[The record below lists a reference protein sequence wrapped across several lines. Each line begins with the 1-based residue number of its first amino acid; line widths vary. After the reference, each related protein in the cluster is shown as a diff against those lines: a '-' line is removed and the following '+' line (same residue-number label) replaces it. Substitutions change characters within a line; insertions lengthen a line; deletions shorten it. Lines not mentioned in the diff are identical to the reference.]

1 MAPAVEGGSRFS
13 ARTST
18 ATRLAASVVAIS
30 LVSLVV
36 ATLVGVTT
44 GEDLADDLNEEHL
57 QATAESASADVQS
70 ELSGLQSTTDG
81 LAASP
86 QASVSV
92 DLFDTAFDELELS
105 IDKNA
110 YEEETEALTTA
121 YRLNYLEPLRAA
133 GRDVQLRD
141 ITSSSPVA
149 RYLQYEYAIDL
160 GAAARPVTLDDAG
173 DGSDWTNIHRR
184 VHPVYREVVTRLD
197 LLDLYLIEPDGD
209 VVYSVSKG
217 PDLGT
222 NMRTGP
228 YSGSVVANTF
238 KNVVVAPEDGAFVSD
253 LRFYDAVPGVP
264 VGAVASPIFEEFELA
279 GVLLVTYS
287 ASRLTD
293 LVTADESWEEAG
305 LPETG
310 DVYLFGTGGT
320 TRTDPRA
327 FLEEPQKYL
336 DDAMAE
342 GLIDDSDR
350 ALIEAIGT
358 TVLTQSV
365 PDGTADAG
373 FEGDE
378 SVRSTSNVTG
388 TPVLSITVPVVSDL
402 VDWFVVAEVNSR
414 VAGRGLDDFQELL
427 IVGAAIF
434 VVLLAFAAVA
444 WANGIVR
451 PIRYV
456 SDRISRHGRSEDV
469 IQVPPQT
476 PVEIQQLSSRLE
488 FMKNTLVSQQSAI
501 AAARN
506 DRLGLLRS
514 MLPPSVAQRFTSGDL
529 RALDQA
535 PAATVAVVVVLG
547 LADMVRAASGSAD
560 RELVDEILGELDNIA
575 LEHGL
580 DRIKV
585 VGDAYFAACGHDRPY
600 IDHAPRSIDFAVES
614 MSFIAGLVTD
624 VPLEFAIGVHSGAV
638 TTGMAGGASLV
649 YDVWGVTVSQ
659 AHRLARQAR
668 GGEIL
673 MSAESRALLP
683 DSVSTESIDGDA
695 YRITSSPEG
704 VPPT

>member
-173 DGSDWTNIHRR
+173 DGSDWTDIHRR

-264 VGAVASPIFEEFELA
+264 VGAVASPILEEFGLA

-310 DVYLFGTGGT
+310 DVYLFGAGGT

-327 FLEEPQKYL
+327 FLEDPKKYL

-456 SDRISRHGRSEDV
+456 SDRISRQGRSEDV

-529 RALDQA
+529 RALDQ
-535 PAATVAVVVVLG
+535 
-547 LADMVRAASGSAD
+547 
-560 RELVDEILGELDNIA
+560 
-575 LEHGL
+575 
-580 DRIKV
+580 
-585 VGDAYFAACGHDRPY
+585 
-600 IDHAPRSIDFAVES
+600 
-614 MSFIAGLVTD
+614 
-624 VPLEFAIGVHSGAV
+624 
-638 TTGMAGGASLV
+638 
-649 YDVWGVTVSQ
+649 
-659 AHRLARQAR
+659 
-668 GGEIL
+668 
-673 MSAESRALLP
+673 
-683 DSVSTESIDGDA
+683 
-695 YRITSSPEG
+695 
-704 VPPT
+704 